1 MEAATAVE
9 KLRWTRGRY
18 EGCGGLCPEKSTP
31 DLGAARNTWRRRW
44 AVGAP
49 GIAFLQVKLVKEGSL
64 EEERLMEGLG
74 GRGELNQEGRQA
86 GTMRCVHREE

>member
-1 MEAATAVE
+1 M
-9 KLRWTRGRY
+9 
-18 EGCGGLCPEKSTP
+18 
-31 DLGAARNTWRRRW
+31 
-44 AVGAP
+44 GAP